1 MPSPGVAGGSP
12 RSWAWLQSFL
22 LAAGY
27 LSWRSFR
34 LASPPKSEKIMLAV
48 LPFQNLT
55 GDPKQEYLAT
65 A

>member
-1 MPSPGVAGGSP
+1 VAADAAVLGLI
-12 RSWAWLQSFL
+12 AVFL

-34 LASPPKSEKIMLAV
+34 LASPPKSEKDSLLAV

-55 GDPKQEYLAT
+55 GDPKQGYLADGLT
-65 A
+65 ER